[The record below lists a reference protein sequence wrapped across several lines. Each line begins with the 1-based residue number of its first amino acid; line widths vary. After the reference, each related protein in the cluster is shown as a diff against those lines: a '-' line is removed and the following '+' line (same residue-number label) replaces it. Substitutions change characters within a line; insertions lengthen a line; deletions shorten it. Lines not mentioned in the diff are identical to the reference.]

1 MNRARSGDLAIALA
15 WGFCFSVGA
24 YAASRAFAALT
35 SQAPTAASL
44 AAPVWSVH
52 SGFVWRAMTASYAGG
67 MVTFVVLALARS
79 LARWFADALVL
90 VLVASATLLAL
101 QAALWP

>member
-1 MNRARSGDLAIALA
+1 
-15 WGFCFSVGA
+15 
-24 YAASRAFAALT
+24 
-35 SQAPTAASL
+35 
-44 AAPVWSVH
+44 
-52 SGFVWRAMTASYAGG
+52 MTASYAGG